1 MPFWSAGFAQSR
13 RDFVFFF
20 CVCGIFNGMGRFLI
34 RRYSVGIG
42 RNLLRGVSTSQ
53 TLHVPDRNVDGR
65 TVPKCASIRTL
76 SIALCDDFAPLLY
89 LLISIRNRKLIY
101 TYRQWIIIIFG
112 GATVAFLSVIIWRQ
126 ILFFVYGICSFYF
139 FVAQFFFLI

>member
-1 MPFWSAGFAQSR
+1 MALLVKVTVHSCRSGRLGLR
-13 RDFVFFF
+13 RVGEISFFF

-101 TYRQWIIIIFG
+101 TYRQ
-112 GATVAFLSVIIWRQ
+112 
-126 ILFFVYGICSFYF
+126 
-139 FVAQFFFLI
+139 